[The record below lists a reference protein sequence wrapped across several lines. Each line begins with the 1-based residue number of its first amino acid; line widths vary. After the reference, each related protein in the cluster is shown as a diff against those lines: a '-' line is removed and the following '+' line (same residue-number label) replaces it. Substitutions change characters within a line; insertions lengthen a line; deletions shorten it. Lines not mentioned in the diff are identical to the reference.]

1 MLLKRDQ
8 QCVTQPDY
16 EIPFTDK
23 RDAVERLMKYHIL
36 RDRNDMNFEEFDNE
50 FCDKASV
57 LLDKFHGMVSK
68 YRSLLLKESMVNI
81 YDFRH
86 SYSNEIFYIYFQTF
100 SIFLER
106 GWLRREGYVRKNVCD
121 GREDEDGTG

>member
-1 MLLKRDQ
+1 MQIIIHVCVYIFRFEMLLKRDQ

-50 FCDKASV
+50 FSEKSVV
-57 LLDKFHGMVSK
+57 LLDKFSGMVSK
-68 YRSLLLKESMVNI
+68 YRSLLLKESMVC
-81 YDFRH
+81 
-86 SYSNEIFYIYFQTF
+86 T
-100 SIFLER
+100 
-106 GWLRREGYVRKNVCD
+106 
-121 GREDEDGTG
+121 